1 MTDPPIPS
9 VPDTQRA
16 TGTYPLRFEDLCQ
29 DGRVH
34 FEPVVASID
43 AAIWRPLLRQNSL
56 VRTLHAD
63 GVRPIFTRLVLEV
76 GSARLELG
84 TTVTAEGV
92 YELSHEPDGQGGAR
106 RLFLNM
112 WTSIW
117 AGPDKRR
124 AERVSVGRLFAEHQL
139 TRPLA
144 PAGERRVTT
153 LPGLPIPRAEYH
165 PVPPDTLLDLWPGA
179 EWLEPESRVDAA
191 PIAFGLSHTDI
202 NQHVNSLVYP
212 RLFADAALRRF
223 ASLGADTK
231 TLAARLHISF
241 RKPFFAGSAAE
252 ISLRAFREGDEVG
265 AVGTFRA
272 SRVASSSPQEK
283 PHVAVQL
290 GFSRSSPR

>member
-1 MTDPPIPS
+1 MSHPPIPS

-43 AAIWRPLLRQNSL
+43 AAVWRPMLRKDPL
-56 VRTLHAD
+56 TRTLHAE
-63 GVRPIFTRLVLEV
+63 GVRPIFTRLLLEV
-76 GSARLELG
+76 GPAQLELG

-92 YELSHEPDGQGGAR
+92 YELAHEPDGQGGAKR
-106 RLFLNM
+106 IFLNM

-139 TRPLA
+139 TRPHA
-144 PAGERRVTT
+144 PPGERRVTT
-153 LPGLPIPRAEYH
+153 LPGHGIPRSEYRSVSVEAVTELR
-165 PVPPDTLLDLWPGA
+165 PTV
-179 EWLEPESRVDAA
+179 EWLEPEARADAA
-191 PIAFGLSHTDI
+191 PIVFGLSHTDI

-223 ASLGADTK
+223 ATLGVDTK
-231 TLAARLHISF
+231 TLASRLHIVF
-241 RKPFFAGSAAE
+241 RKPFFAGGSAA
-252 ISLRAFREGDEVG
+252 IWLQAFREGAAFG
-265 AVGTFRA
+265 AAGTFRA
-272 SRVASSSPQEK
+272 ASPASTSREDK
-283 PHVAVQL
+283 PHLAIEL
-290 GFSRSSPR
+290 SFSRSP